1 MLQPPNLTFPLCPIE
16 WWIKEVSLY
25 VRMYIHTVNSQLEN
39 TLTTLLFVASDAL
52 FEGLDLV
59 GQSLESR
66 GDTGVCQDTVALL

>member
-1 MLQPPNLTFPLCPIE
+1 
-16 WWIKEVSLY
+16 
-25 VRMYIHTVNSQLEN
+25 MYIHTVNSQLEN